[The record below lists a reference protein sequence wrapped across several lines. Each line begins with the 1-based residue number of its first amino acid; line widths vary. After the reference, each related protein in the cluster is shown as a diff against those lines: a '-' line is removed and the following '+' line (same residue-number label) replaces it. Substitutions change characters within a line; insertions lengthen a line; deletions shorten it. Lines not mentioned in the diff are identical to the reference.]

1 MSKFKQYL
9 EATSTIKKPKLYK
22 IESERSRMGGGT
34 SYSYYV
40 GTLEELIKTFS
51 YTLEKGAS
59 WQYKKGNKKI
69 NRNPK
74 NIKSLISNIY
84 NADNNSTANGYSG
97 NSYSEVPLTYKDIKE
112 YEENGRMG
120 HFTK

>member
-1 MSKFKQYL
+1 MSKFKEYL

-59 WQYKKGNKKI
+59 WQHEKGNKKI

-84 NADNNSTANGYSG
+84 IMLIIIQLPMAIQ
-97 NSYSEVPLTYKDIKE
+97 DILSL
-112 YEENGRMG
+112 MF
-120 HFTK
+120 H